1 MIRITSLIVALI
13 AAFALTAF
21 SQRTLK
27 EAHDSLPSVDSEALY
42 LPNERAVE
50 VISFGYKKVFANY
63 LWFRTINYF
72 GKHYASDQNYR
83 WLYHM
88 CDLVSTLDPQ
98 SKHVY
103 DFCSTMLSWEVN
115 APLEAIKILDK
126 GVSANPKY
134 WKFHYLRGFTWLYF
148 LNDKARAYDDFIAA
162 SKLPDV
168 HPMVVTIAAKT
179 MAAQDDPED
188 GIEFLRSVLRTTND
202 EFARGVLVARLK
214 ELSYERDLRLFEKA
228 LEQYRSAQQ
237 TSPKKIEELAPFL
250 EQAVSLSDPFGG
262 SYTLDSS
269 GEKITSTS
277 NHKRLGKNK

>member
-13 AAFALTAF
+13 AGFTLTAF
-21 SQRTLK
+21 SHRSLK
-27 EAHDSLPSVDSEALY
+27 SAYDSLPPIDSEALY

-50 VISFGYKKVFANY
+50 VISFGYRKAFANY

-98 SKHVY
+98 SKHVC

-115 APLEAIKILDK
+115 APVEAIKILDK
-126 GVSANPKY
+126 GVNANPEY

-148 LNDKARAYDDFIAA
+148 LDDKAKAYDDFIAA
-162 SKLPDV
+162 SKLPGV

-188 GIEFLRSVLRTTND
+188 GIEFLRTVLRTTTD
-202 EFARGVLVARLK
+202 EFARGVLIARLK

-228 LEQYRSAQQ
+228 LDRYRAAQKN
-237 TSPKKIEELAPFL
+237 SPQKIEELSSFL

-262 SYTLDSS
+262 SYTLDAS
-269 GEKITSTS
+269 GEKIVSTS
-277 NHKRLGKNK
+277 NHKRLGKKK